1 MLSVRLSACLS
12 VDRDRKRERERE
24 RKKRRKKRG
33 EKEGGTSMIKETDW
47 DNRKNI
53 NRRDERT
60 E

>member
-1 MLSVRLSACLS
+1 MERI
-12 VDRDRKRERERE
+12 RKKAKERERERERE
-24 RKKRRKKRG
+24 RKKKRKKRG